1 MSKQEIDIG
10 VQGNDGTGDSIRESF
25 RKVNE
30 NFTELY
36 AVFNLGGTINFQ
48 DLGNVPNTLVGNRVI
63 TTDDTGESILGRE
76 LVGIGINVDLASD
89 PDKIKLISTG
99 SSLNSDVSPTL
110 SGPFNANNYAIAKL
124 KDPSQAAVEEFNLIY
139 DPITTTIDELAISK
153 GYADGRYVAKAGSTM
168 TGPLQVPAGASGSQV
183 PRASEVVLK
192 TGSTM
197 TGILNLSDHPGA
209 LAGSGSPNGVD
220 DLQAATKY
228 YVDNSS
234 FASTVNLYVSTV
246 GDDAQ
251 TNTPVGKQ
259 GRAWAYAYRSISKAC
274 EKAEYLI
281 RNATYETGP
290 YRQLISYTVGG
301 VTSPSIVV
309 STSDGGN
316 GITVLNFTNKNGL
329 PVDQGVSKDI
339 TPGKLI
345 KGRTSGAY
353 GFVYQYTTTIQNYDY
368 VELQYVVGTFIEGEN
383 LEFDNP
389 VKTTNVTIYIES
401 GIYEEDYPIRI
412 PANTSVVGDE
422 FRRTLVRPK
431 DRVSQS
437 PWIDTWF
444 FRNSMFDGL
453 PIISG
458 GTQLN
463 EEFEGYYGYHYLKDP
478 SRLPN
483 LGITYVNAGGYTT
496 AANTI
501 KAAKQTIANAI
512 VDDVNDRMDP
522 SVLSDLAAAKSRRDT
537 GYIVE
542 AIASDLINGGQ
553 EEILKLQGIFSEV
566 ALTTYCRQGMAYIS
580 DYINTYI
587 IASESSTVKTIVTN
601 MITKLIFAFN
611 ASYNAPKNNKELD
624 VFLCNDATIVR
635 QITCQSHGGFMMV
648 FDPEGQILTK
658 SPYCQQSAS
667 FSGSL
672 NKQAFRGGQYVDGFA
687 SNVTAVV
694 TEKVDNFNLI
704 VSNFPKEVQTPTSFF
719 IDGIRYKVNSWIPT
733 AAGKP
738 VASDLIKLNK
748 NFLQAQT
755 IAKLNTD
762 FPSVKYSVED
772 MTRMI
777 DKIIDGVVF
786 DVRSSGNIKTLS
798 ATKRLFNLGTGIL
811 RIPTTG
817 IPLLLAAITYIKAS
831 SISITQNVTVL
842 SIQNEYTQ
850 IKDTNRS
857 SESGT
862 SARITTLLDSIYQT
876 VDQGLSTLATMAY
889 PSYNI
894 VLDDDTPLTISAPYE
909 ITLVSGGN
917 ISMLSNDFT
926 QVNDLGYGI
935 VTNNN
940 GLAEAVSLFTYYCW
954 TSYYS
959 NNGGQIRSLNGSS
972 ANGEYGLIAN
982 GTDPLEIPDLVK
994 LSDDMVQVAKIH
1006 KTGDYALSGN
1016 AGDITFYISDFQYI
1030 PYNRGIIEIN
1040 FGADLLTGGILRYE
1054 LSTVESREGG
1064 NVLKLNL
1071 NTSGNNDTESAGLKG
1086 DLVHGQKITIRCG
1099 QNFKF
1104 KEVVDT
1110 NPTRP
1115 STALTFTGDPT
1126 DTESATIYRVIAYNT
1141 NDPVGDA
1148 LATTESIL
1156 TFDAPYRYI
1165 QLVVNQSR
1173 VNVSN
1178 NGKTS
1183 GYTAGDIRIAVQTIT
1198 GTDLERINTGQMI
1211 FAWDGKLHRITG
1223 YIEDPGHGGFINISD
1238 FYSNGTT
1245 RLPNV
1250 SGVLTGLSSSM
1261 SSDTNT
1267 SLQSISDVVLKVGLV
1282 AEEQADII
1290 TKISTMRATGH
1301 DFLDIGT
1308 GGFNQSNYPNRI
1320 FGKPRAP
1327 NQSQEIQERRKGRV
1341 FYASTDQDGI
1351 YRVGRFFKVDQGTGT
1366 VTFAASI
1373 ALSNLDGIG
1382 FKRGVAISEFS
1393 ADDRFT
1399 NPANDVVPTQ
1409 SAVNGY
1415 INRRLGMDEQGNL
1428 ISDPIQRIG
1437 PGFLSLDGRTKP
1449 IADMDWDGYRL
1460 TNIASPT
1467 GLNDAATKNYVDTET
1482 NKFNDLSKL
1491 KDVVLTSPAKADM
1504 LAFIGAL
1511 NGSVNAEVS
1520 GDLTATLTSP
1530 ITTTLTQTIPTSQVT
1545 SSIFVASA
1553 VSFPTNGYV
1562 LIGSEVFQYSTKT
1575 IGGGPNSL
1583 DGVTRLSKAT
1593 ANNSKFT
1600 SGIAVNHSI
1609 GDTVTSL
1616 NEAQVNF
1623 QINPDTIVNADVNSS
1638 AGILQSKLSLQLS
1651 ATRASAPTG
1660 TTDQKQA
1667 ASGLSS
1673 FDSTYF
1679 TLTDGWATTKNDE
1692 ILKNATWSLFSA
1704 NTIGTPYAY
1713 TFTPGNTQGASTFSV
1728 SEISTS
1734 VTNNALVKRTSSGTI
1749 KINTINTDGDV
1760 TIISASGTADNST
1773 PVTYKGQWSPGTN
1786 ATFAAT
1792 SATTATSATNLKNGV
1807 TGSVPYQTA
1816 VNSTSFVGPNA
1827 TTIKKIFTQ
1836 VGDGSV
1842 AQKPNWAKI
1851 QVSVPISKIAQALNI
1866 TNYTSSTLIMDVY
1879 LFTSSVQVTGNDS
1892 SVIDLTLVNDTS
1904 LEILLRD
1911 GVTTSTVNSVANNFT
1926 ITTRLGSTV
1935 NVPIL

>member
-1 MSKQEIDIG
+1 MVQVSGYKMSKQEIDIG

-36 AVFNLGGTINFQ
+36 SVFNLGGRITFQ
-48 DLGNVPNTLVGNRVI
+48 DLGNVPNTLDGNRVI
-63 TTDDTGESILGRE
+63 TTNDTGESIVGRE
-76 LVGIGINVDLASD
+76 LVGIGISVDLASD

-99 SSLNSDVSPTL
+99 SSLNSDIKPTL
-110 SGPFNANNYAIAKL
+110 TNPLNANNYAIAKL
-124 KDPSQAAVEEFNLIY
+124 RAPSVEAVKEFNDVY
-139 DPITTTIDELAISK
+139 DTGDINTSIITTIDELAIPK
-153 GYADGRYVAKAGSTM
+153 GYADGRYVAKAGSVM
-168 TGPLQVPAGASGSQV
+168 TGALEVPAGASGNQV
-183 PRASEVVLK
+183 PRASETVLK
-192 TGSTM
+192 AGSTM
-197 TGILNLSDHPGA
+197 TGILNLSDHPGS
-209 LAGSGSPNGVD
+209 LAGAGTPNGAN

-246 GDDAQ
+246 GDDEQ

-259 GRAWAYAYRSISKAC
+259 GRAWAYAYKSISKAC

-281 RNATYETGP
+281 KNAPYETGP
-290 YRQLISYTVGG
+290 YRQLISYTVGQ
-301 VTSPSIVV
+301 VTTPSIVV

-316 GITVLNFTNKNGL
+316 GITILNFTNKNGL
-329 PVDQGVSKDI
+329 PVDQGASKDI
-339 TPGKLI
+339 TPGKLV

-353 GFVYQYTTTIQNYDY
+353 GFVYQYTSTIQNYDY
-368 VELQYVVGTFIEGEN
+368 VELQYVVGTFIDGEN

-401 GIYEEDYPIRI
+401 GIYEEDYPIKV
-412 PANTSVVGDE
+412 PNNTSIVGDE
-422 FRRTLVRPK
+422 FRRTIIRPK

-437 PWIDTWF
+437 PWVDTWF
-444 FRNSMFDGL
+444 FRNSMFDSL

-458 GTQLN
+458 GTDLN
-463 EEFEGYYGYHYLKDP
+463 EEFEGYYGYHYLKNP
-478 SRLPN
+478 SRLSN
-483 LGITYVNAGGYTT
+483 LGITYVNAGNYQS
-496 AANTI
+496 AADAI
-501 KAAKQTIANAI
+501 KAAKQTIANGI
-512 VDDVNDRMDP
+512 VDYINVQMSPNA
-522 SVLSDLAAAKSRRDT
+522 LSALEVTKSRRDT

-542 AIASDLINGGQ
+542 AIASDLTNGGQ
-553 EEILKLQGIFSEV
+553 EQILKLQGIFAEV
-566 ALTTYCRQGMAYIS
+566 TLDTYCRQGMLYIS
-580 DYINTYI
+580 DYINTDI
-587 IASESSTVKTIVTN
+587 IASESTTVKTIVTN
-601 MITKLIFAFN
+601 MITKLMFAFDAN
-611 ASYNAPKNNKELD
+611 YNAPKNNKDLD

-635 QITCQSHGGFMMV
+635 QITCQGHGGFMMV

-672 NKQAFRGGQYVDGFA
+672 NKQAFRGGQYIDGFA
-687 SNVTAVV
+687 GNIPAIVTQ
-694 TEKVDNFNLI
+694 KVDNFNLI
-704 VSNFPKEVQTPTSFF
+704 VSDFPKEIQTPTSFF
-719 IDGIRYKVNSWIPT
+719 IDGVRYKINSWIPT

-738 VASDLIKLNK
+738 VASELIRLNK

-755 IAKLNTD
+755 IAKLNAD
-762 FPSVKYSVED
+762 FPSIKYSVED
-772 MTRMI
+772 MSRMI
-777 DKIIDGVVF
+777 GRVIDGAVF
-786 DVRSSGNIKTLS
+786 DIRSSGNIKTLD
-798 ATKRLFNLGTGIL
+798 ATKRMFNSGTGVL
-811 RIPTTG
+811 RVSSSK
-817 IPLLLAAITYIKAS
+817 IPLLLAAITYIKTS
-831 SISITQNVTVL
+831 SISISQNITVQ
-842 SIQNEYTQ
+842 SNQSEYTQ
-850 IKDTNRS
+850 FKDTNKV
-857 SESGT
+857 SEEGT

-876 VDQGLSTLATMAY
+876 VNQGLSTLATIAY

-894 VLDDDTPLTISAPYE
+894 VLDDDTPLTSAAPYE

-926 QVNDLGYGI
+926 QVNDLGYGV

-972 ANGEYGLIAN
+972 ANGEYGLVAN

-994 LSDDMVQVAKIH
+994 LSDDMVQVAKVY
-1006 KTGDYALSGN
+1006 KTGDYSLSG
-1016 AGDITFYISDFQYI
+1016 AKGDISFYISDFQYV

-1040 FGADLLTGGILRYE
+1040 FGSDLLTGGILRYE

-1064 NVLKLNL
+1064 DVLKLNL
-1071 NTSGNNDTESAGLKG
+1071 NTSGNNDAESAGLKD
-1086 DLVHGQKITIRCG
+1086 DLVHEQTITIRCG

-1104 KEVVDT
+1104 KEVLDT

-1115 STALTFTGDPT
+1115 STALTFKGDPT
-1126 DTESATIYRVIAYNT
+1126 DSDNATIYRVIAYNT
-1141 NDPVGDA
+1141 NDSVGDA
-1148 LATTESIL
+1148 LGTNESIL
-1156 TFDAPYRYI
+1156 TFDSPYRYI
-1165 QLVVNQSR
+1165 QLVVNQNR
-1173 VNVSN
+1173 TNTPN

-1183 GYTAGDIRIAVQTIT
+1183 GYTAGDVRIAVQTIT
-1198 GTDLERINTGQMI
+1198 GSDLERINTGQMI

-1223 YIEDPGHGGFINISD
+1223 YVEDPGYGGIVNISD

-1261 SSDTNT
+1261 SPDSNIT
-1267 SLQSISDVVLKVGLV
+1267 LQSISDVVLRVGLV
-1282 AEEQADII
+1282 SNEQADII

-1320 FGKPRAP
+1320 YGKPRAP
-1327 NQSQEIQERRKGRV
+1327 KQSQEIQERRKGRV

-1428 ISDPIQRIG
+1428 ISDPVQRIG

-1460 TNIASPT
+1460 TNIAIPT

-1482 NKFNDLSKL
+1482 IKFNELSKL
-1491 KDVVLTSPAKADM
+1491 KDIVLTAPAKADI

-1511 NGSVNAEVS
+1511 NGSVNAEVG

-1530 ITTTLTQTIPTSQVT
+1530 ITSTLTQTIPTSQVT

-1553 VSFPTNGYV
+1553 TAFPTNGYV

-1575 IGGGPNSL
+1575 VGVGPNSL

-1616 NEAQVNF
+1616 NEAQINF
-1623 QINPDTIVNADVNSS
+1623 QINPDTIIDADVNSS

-1651 ATRASAPTG
+1651 ATRSAAPTG
-1660 TTDQKQA
+1660 TTAQKQA

-1673 FDSTYF
+1673 FDSAYF

-1692 ILKNATWSLFSA
+1692 VLKNATWSLF
-1704 NTIGTPYAY
+1704 NTSTINTPYAY

-1728 SEISTS
+1728 TEISTS
-1734 VTNNALVKRTSSGTI
+1734 VTINALVKRTASGNI
-1749 KINTINTDGDV
+1749 KINNIDTDGNV
-1760 TIISASGTADNST
+1760 TIINASGTADNST

-1786 ATFAAT
+1786 ATFT
-1792 SATTATSATNLKNGV
+1792 ATTATTATNLTGGV
-1807 TGSVPYQTA
+1807 AGSIPYQTA
-1816 VNSTSFVGPNA
+1816 AGTTGMLSIGPTGTALLSNGSGLYWGAGGGGGTSNGKLPVTLHDGVSSVNVVTNSGYLLITNRSGST
-1827 TTIKKIFTQ
+1827 I
-1836 VGDGSV
+1836 SV
-1842 AQKPNWAKI
+1842 A
-1851 QVSVPISKIAQALNI
+1851 
-1866 TNYTSSTLIMDVY
+1866 
-1879 LFTSSVQVTGNDS
+1879 
-1892 SVIDLTLVNDTS
+1892 LV
-1904 LEILLRD
+1904 
-1911 GVTTSTVNSVANNFT
+1911 
-1926 ITTRLGSTV
+1926 
-1935 NVPIL
+1935 